1 VKFRISLSNQ
11 AEKFLDKM
19 DDRFVERVNTRF
31 IKLSENPFRHL
42 ELDIKKMRGSANDY
56 RLRIGKYRFVYTV
69 FKEEKLIYIYKADKR
84 GDIY

>member
-1 VKFRISLSNQ
+1 MNFRISLSRQ
-11 AEKFLDKM
+11 VSKFLDKK
-19 DDRFVERVNTRF
+19 DDRFIERVNALF
-31 IKLSENPFRHL
+31 IKLKENPFRHP

-69 FKEEKLIYIYKADKR
+69 FKKEMLIYIYKAGKR